1 MIVARGTCWRVEL
14 QDDLVVVDLQK
25 AALPPDFH
33 ELREARF
40 DVPLKKWNLV
50 VKNVRSDRK
59 LLGGVLLDY
68 AKDKERVNLVVGS
81 DRLMAEFRR
90 CVVDATVALLEEGH
104 LTLVTAERS
113 EENS

>member
-1 MIVARGTCWRVEL
+1 MIVARGTCWRIDR
-14 QDDLVVVDLQK
+14 QKTNVVVDLQK
-25 AALPPDFH
+25 ASLPQEFY

-40 DVPLKKWNLV
+40 EVPLEKWNLV

-90 CVVDATVALLEEGH
+90 CVVDATVALLEEEC
-104 LTLVTAERS
+104 LMLATTERS
-113 EENS
+113 EER